1 MALKGSEAALAAALQ
16 AQMKNTTT
24 YEEAWQTF
32 AEIILDH
39 LTENAVVAGEA
50 PSGGGPI
57 AEGKLQ

>member
-16 AQMKNTTT
+16 AQMKNAGT
-24 YEEAWQTF
+24 YEEAWKTF
-32 AEIILDH
+32 AEILMDH
-39 LTENAVVAGEA
+39 LTKNALVVGVA